1 MKKFEEKDY
10 NEKVNFSTW
19 KKIIRAIMSDKTTFI
34 WMMLT
39 ISFLAILD
47 VIHPILNSLIIDKYF
62 SGDNVSFENSG
73 YYVLAYVGIAVLY
86 FIFTYVKSLNETM
99 LKISNTMIQMQIN
112 MEKMTD
118 RIDKIEE
125 KIRIKED

>member
-1 MKKFEEKDY
+1 MEEMFKLVVD
-10 NEKVNFSTW
+10 NGLGIGS
-19 KKIIRAIMSDKTTFI
+19 FI
-34 WMMLT
+34 AL
-39 ISFLAILD
+39 
-47 VIHPILNSLIIDKYF
+47 
-62 SGDNVSFENSG
+62 
-73 YYVLAYVGIAVLY
+73 LY

-99 LKISNTMIQMQIN
+99 TRISNTMIQMQIN